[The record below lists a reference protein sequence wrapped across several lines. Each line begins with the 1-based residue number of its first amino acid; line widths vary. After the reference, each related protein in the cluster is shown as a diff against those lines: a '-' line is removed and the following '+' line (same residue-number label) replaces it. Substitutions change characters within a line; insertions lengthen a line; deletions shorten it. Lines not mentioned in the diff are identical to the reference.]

1 MARYQSQ
8 TGEFARRGFDDA
20 TASARVWGRWAERFG
35 GEPPVSLTLFER
47 VADRDQALDYV
58 YLYSVLELAQGTRW
72 KQSRHVPGYVAR
84 RLKEVA
90 RLSFAVMPEAACYD
104 AEYSIYYHLTN
115 GYDPKAQVKMIGEDI
130 AEHYLRL
137 VAGRLE
143 ARSAAL
149 V

>member
-1 MARYQSQ
+1 MPYEYITTPEHARQVLQ
-8 TGEFARRGFDDA
+8 EALDTGDVHRRRQQATRSAFAP
-20 TASARVWGRWAERFG
+20 WM
-35 GEPPVSLTLFER
+35 P
-47 VADRDQALDYV
+47 DRDQALDYV

-72 KQSRHVPGYVAR
+72 KRSRHVPGYVAR

>member
-1 MARYQSQ
+1 MPYEYITTPEHARQVLQ
-8 TGEFARRGFDDA
+8 EALDTGDVHRRRQQATRSAFAP
-20 TASARVWGRWAERFG
+20 WM
-35 GEPPVSLTLFER
+35 P
-47 VADRDQALDYV
+47 DRDQALDYV